1 MKIEF
6 LFYHLISQHPLREYV
21 NNNSI
26 CESLDA
32 YSHQVK

>member
-1 MKIEF
+1 MKREV
-6 LFYHLISQHPLREYV
+6 LFYHLISQHPFREYV

-26 CESLDA
+26 CVSLDA